1 MFTLIQ
7 TSEDLRLLN
16 EELLECH
23 YVALDTEFRRTSKE
37 NIKLALLQVN
47 DAKEVYLIDCLKIE
61 ATREVCSFLSSPQVK
76 KIFHSCKEDM
86 EALYSWTN
94 FEVSN
99 VYDTQVAN
107 SLLGGVFSISYQGLV
122 EDLLG
127 LRISKDETRTNWLR
141 RPLTEAQLSYAV
153 SDVLYLIDLY
163 KLQKEELQTTNKL
176 DWLEEEL
183 NQSPD
188 LEQLFESQNNR
199 LFRLEKK
206 DEKEILFQF
215 DKIVKRISKA
225 QEVNPT
231 LFFSK
236 QNQKTLL
243 DTVLYSGTRIGFKTL
258 TKWRTGLIKEPLTLL
273 LKSFGV
279 T

>member
-1 MFTLIQ
+1 
-7 TSEDLRLLN
+7 
-16 EELLECH
+16 
-23 YVALDTEFRRTSKE
+23 
-37 NIKLALLQVN
+37 
-47 DAKEVYLIDCLKIE
+47 
-61 ATREVCSFLSSPQVK
+61 
-76 KIFHSCKEDM
+76 M
-86 EALYSWTN
+86 E
-94 FEVSN
+94 
-99 VYDTQVAN
+99 
-107 SLLGGVFSISYQGLV
+107 
-122 EDLLG
+122 
-127 LRISKDETRTNWLR
+127 
-141 RPLTEAQLSYAV
+141 
-153 SDVLYLIDLY
+153 
-163 KLQKEELQTTNKL
+163 KEELQNTNKL

-183 NQSPD
+183 NQTPD

-236 QNQKTLL
+236 QNQKALL